1 MQVVHYGTDE
11 RDVLASDVDVAD
23 SVLGKAR
30 GLMFRTDVPEE
41 YAMVFEF
48 GRAKPR
54 TFHMLF
60 VPFPIDVVWLVEDE
74 VTAVDQLRPW
84 IGLGRA
90 TGNTVIE
97 LPAGAAADV
106 EPGDVVT
113 VEE

>member
-1 MQVVHYGTDE
+1 MQIVHYRADE

-23 SVLGKAR
+23 SILGKTR
-30 GLMFRTDVPEE
+30 GLMFRTGVPAG

-60 VPFPIDVVWLVEDE
+60 VPFSIDVVWLVEEE
-74 VTAVDQLRPW
+74 VTAVSRLRPW

-90 TGNTVIE
+90 TGDTVIE
-97 LPAGAAADV
+97 LPAGAADDV
-106 EPGDVVT
+106 EPGDVLA